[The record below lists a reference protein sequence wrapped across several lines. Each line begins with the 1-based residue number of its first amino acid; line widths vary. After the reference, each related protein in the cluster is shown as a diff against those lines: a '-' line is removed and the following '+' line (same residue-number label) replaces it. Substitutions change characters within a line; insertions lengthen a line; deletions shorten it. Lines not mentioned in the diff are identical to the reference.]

1 LISFKE
7 ALNSK
12 DFVVTTEIFLDPETD
27 IDVIELQLD
36 KLRDFVDAILVTDN
50 QSGRLHMSSLAA
62 AIVVKQNGVDPI
74 LQLSCRNRNRIALLA
89 DLLGAGIHGINS
101 LQLVRGE
108 RVPDEFSPRPRAVL
122 DVSATE
128 LLATAKRMKSE
139 GGLGKCPDFLL
150 GGLITAR
157 KPQDDWVPKKLLQ
170 KVDAGAQFL
179 LTHTCM
185 NIDLLQGFAKHLVA
199 AKITH
204 RAKIIVTTAV
214 LRSAAD
220 AQWLRENRPNVVIP
234 KRIVKRLEQSKDPRA
249 EGIAICGEQ
258 IRELAKIPGISGV
271 HVIAS
276 SDLLTVPE
284 GIAASGVRTQS
295 Q

>member
-7 ALNSK
+7 ALDSK
-12 DFVVTTEIFLDPETD
+12 DFVVTTEIFLHPETD
-27 IDVIELQLD
+27 REVLALQTD
-36 KLRDFVDAILVTDN
+36 KLRNFVDSILVTDN

-62 AIVVKQNGVDPI
+62 AIVVKQNDIDPI

-108 RVPDEFSPRPRAVL
+108 RVPDDFTPRPRAVL
-122 DVSATE
+122 DISATE
-128 LLATAKRMKSE
+128 LLATANKMKTE

-150 GGLITAR
+150 GGLVTAR
-157 KPQDDWVPKKLLQ
+157 KPKDDWVPHKVVQ
-170 KVDAGAQFL
+170 KIDAGARFL
-179 LTHTCM
+179 LTHACM
-185 NIDLLQGFAKHLVA
+185 NTELLQSYAKHLVA
-199 AKITH
+199 ARITH

-214 LRSAAD
+214 LRSAED
-220 AQWLRENRPNVVIP
+220 ARWLRENRPNVIIP
-234 KRIVKRLEQSKDPRA
+234 KRIVKRLEQSKDSRA
-249 EGIAICGEQ
+249 EGIAICAEQ
-258 IRELAKIPGISGV
+258 IRELAAMPGISGV

-284 GIAASGVRTQS
+284 SIAASGIRSET
-295 Q
+295 